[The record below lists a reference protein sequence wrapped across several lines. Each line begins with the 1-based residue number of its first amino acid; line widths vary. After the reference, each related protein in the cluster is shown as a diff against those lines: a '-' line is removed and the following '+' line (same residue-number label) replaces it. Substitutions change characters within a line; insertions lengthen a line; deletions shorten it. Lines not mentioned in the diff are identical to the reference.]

1 MKMTLSRALCKSN
14 RLTRL
19 IDSKAL
25 STEKPII
32 LNYTHYLPKPVP
44 SNKCECEDWIRVI
57 STHRDLETF
66 KPSIVAVGLF
76 NGGVSIH
83 NDKLEPQTNIKPHLQ
98 SITDIKFIGNEG
110 SFVTSS
116 LDQTISIYDKGGE
129 KTLTSQLPCR
139 VYSLAVNP
147 IDQNLFCAGGSDGS
161 IYVFDEKESDDS
173 LPISHKKKKVEIK
186 SSKPIKSIK
195 AHNFQISAL
204 QYISQFQ
211 VLSGSYDHSI
221 KISDI
226 ESGEIVSSY
235 TTSYKTVTAFDHKS
249 GNVVSG
255 HEDGSIMLW
264 DLKSPNT
271 THKME
276 SHLHTNRISC
286 IEFNPLNPFIYL
298 STSYDNTAKLWDI
311 RSDQPFHSINSEK
324 ELFTGCWNGAQCI
337 LIGGKGKEVKQYVL
351 PFHE

>member
-1 MKMTLSRALCKSN
+1 M
-14 RLTRL
+14 
-19 IDSKAL
+19 
-25 STEKPII
+25 
-32 LNYTHYLPKPVP
+32 
-44 SNKCECEDWIRVI
+44 RVI
-57 STHRDLETF
+57 AAYRDVETF
-66 KPSIVAVGLF
+66 KPSKVAVGLF
-76 NGGVSIH
+76 NGGISIH
-83 NDKLEPQTNIKPHLQ
+83 NDKLELQTNIKPHLQ
-98 SITDIKFIGNEG
+98 SITDIKFIGTNG
-110 SFVTSS
+110 SFITSS
-116 LDQTISIYDKGGE
+116 LDQSLSLYNNEGE
-129 KTLTSQLPCR
+129 KTLTSQLQCR
-139 VYSLAVNP
+139 VYSLAVNQV
-147 IDQNLFCAGGSDGS
+147 DSHLFCAGGSDGA
-161 IYVFDEKESDDS
+161 IYLFDEKVGDES
-173 LPISHKKKKVEIK
+173 IAMSHKKKKIEIK
-186 SSKPIKSIK
+186 SSNPIKSIK

-226 ESGEIVSSY
+226 ENGEVVSSY
-235 TTSYKTVTAFDHKS
+235 TTSYKTVTAFDHRS

-351 PFHE
+351 PFQG